1 MKCNN
6 VLPNAKHISDNRF
19 IPTFIPLTTEVVAV
33 AVMHQMM
40 IIWLFSD
47 NSMFLF
53 RRYRPLLS

>member
-40 IIWLFSD
+40 IIWLLVTTRCFYLGD
-47 NSMFLF
+47 IDH
-53 RRYRPLLS
+53 Y